1 MTKTRA
7 AAAMAL
13 LLATALG
20 CAGPPP
26 TPPSAAVS
34 YPEQNWTEA
43 QRRWFYHT
51 PQGTRLM
58 PVAWFLALEQPDLVP
73 GEGPRFAAPD
83 HLSRFG
89 FLLDPPSAENPHGLP
104 VGFAVDDETADDLKQ
119 KEPVVGLTCAACH
132 TGQVE
137 FRGRGVRIDGGP
149 AMTDLSAFQD
159 RLGRAL
165 FVTQRSEPAFA
176 RFASR
181 VFAALG
187 RPDTPE
193 GRGRLRARLDRA
205 IAEGRAER
213 EVGDRLKLYALA
225 EGPGRLDALN
235 RGGNY
240 VFGWLLRDERNFAV
254 ADAPVSYP
262 ALWDAPWFSWAQY
275 NGAIR
280 QPMARNVAEALGVR
294 GAVRLTGAER
304 GLYTS
309 TVRVGKIDEI
319 ERLLAGTEPGQGL
332 RSPAWPE
339 DLLGP
344 VDRAR
349 AERGRAHHARL
360 CAGCHEGRW
369 TRSPAGE
376 PELDLTMVG
385 VRRIGTDP
393 KAAEGFV
400 ARKAYPSPTA
410 ARPISAADGLK
421 WVTAEEIA
429 RWYEEHEAPPELRR
443 AMEGARPNEWRALRA
458 YRARP
463 LNGVWATAPY
473 LHNGSVP
480 NLYELLLPAERRSAA
495 FHLGGREFDPV
506 RVGFETG
513 AAEGRFRFD
522 ASLPGNSNRG
532 HEFRDGPR
540 RGEPSGGPRP
550 RILGGA
556 RGCARRAHLVQH
568 ALDHLRAEPEQPQ
581 G

>member
-13 LLATALG
+13 LLATTALG
-20 CAGPPP
+20 GCSRPPP
-26 TPPSAAVS
+26 VPPSAAVS
-34 YPEQNWTEA
+34 VTGQNWDEA
-43 QRRWFYHT
+43 RRLRFYHT

-89 FLLDPPSAENPHGLP
+89 FLIDPPSAENPHGLP
-104 VGFAVDDETADDLKQ
+104 VGFAVDDEAADDLKQ
-119 KEPVVGLTCAACH
+119 NEPVVGLTCAACH

-137 FRGRGVRIDGGP
+137 FRGRGVRIDGGS
-149 AMTDLSAFQD
+149 AMTDLAAFQD
-159 RLGRAL
+159 RLGQAL
-165 FVTQRSEPAFA
+165 FVTQRSGPAFD

-181 VFAALG
+181 VLATLD

-193 GRGRLRARLDRA
+193 ARGGLRARLDRA

-213 EVGDRLKLYALA
+213 EVGDRLGLYALA

-240 VFGWLLRDERNFAV
+240 VFGWLLRDERNFAA

-262 ALWDAPWFSWAQY
+262 AVWDAPWFGWAQY

-294 GAVRLTGAER
+294 GAVRLTGAEQ

-309 TVRVGKIDEI
+309 TVRVDKIGEI
-319 ERLLAGTEPGQGL
+319 EHLLAGDWPGQGL

-349 AERGRAHHARL
+349 AERGRAHYARL

-385 VRRIGTDP
+385 LRRIGTDP

-400 ARKAYPSPTA
+400 TRKAYPSPTA
-410 ARPISAADGLK
+410 PAPISAADGLK
-421 WVTAEEIA
+421 LVTEREIA
-429 RWYEEHEAPPELRR
+429 RWHAEHGTPPELRR
-443 AMEGARPNEWRALRA
+443 AMDGNRPNEWRALRA

-463 LNGVWATAPY
+463 LNGAWATAPY

-495 FHLGGREFDPV
+495 FHVGSREFDPR
-506 RVGFETG
+506 RVGFDAA

-522 ASLPGNSNRG
+522 TSLPGNSNRG

-540 RGEPSGGPRP
+540 RGGVIGP
-550 RILGGA
+550 
-556 RGCARRAHLVQH
+556 
-568 ALDHLRAEPEQPQ
+568 ALSEDERWELIEFLKTL
-581 G
+581 